1 MTLGPCTILA
11 LPSKVNIYN
20 IKCPGIIN
28 KYKRGGYNLREIHKS
43 TVRKVSFFFFFF
55 IKVF

>member
-11 LPSKVNIYN
+11 LPSKDIYN

-28 KYKRGGYNLREIHKS
+28 KYKRGGYNLREIL
-43 TVRKVSFFFFFF
+43 
-55 IKVF
+55 